1 MSVPLDIGT
10 TLLLVKEGDLNYVT
24 DINEL
29 KKSPL
34 SVKTVIYDS

>member
-10 TLLLVKEGDLNYVT
+10 TLLLVKECDLNYVT